1 MLKLNQVSYLF
12 SEWAPEWHPKVRLI
26 TNIDE
31 PYNGK
36 ELGRLYDALDEY
48 DDYIVFT
55 IEGEYDEITLIIKK
69 P

>member
-12 SEWAPEWHPKVRLI
+12 SEWAPEWQPKVRL
-26 TNIDE
+26 
-31 PYNGK
+31 YNGK
-36 ELGRLYDALDEY
+36 ELGRLYDAMDEY

-55 IEGEYDEITLIIKK
+55 IDAEFDDITLIIKK